1 MHKRL
6 YGSIAAG
13 VYGLVA
19 ASAVVYKHQQQ
30 KHQKP
35 VVKKDHDLELHD
47 IKPDRDFD
55 VAKFHEIQR
64 SHQREHKNINHITH
78 RHQPINALL
87 NKRYKRM

>member
-13 VYGLVA
+13 VSGLVA

-35 VVKKDHDLELHD
+35 VVEKDHDLELHD
-47 IKPDRDFD
+47 IKPDRDFN

-64 SHQREHKNINHITH
+64 YTNANTKTLITLLTVINQLMH
-78 RHQPINALL
+78 
-87 NKRYKRM
+87 Y